1 MSDIPEADWKV
12 LRSLKDAALDRLCEC
27 ILAEVHAAATMPGR
41 TNHQRYLDVYALVQK
56 RDKDEADCFNDLRRS
71 MAKTSLLHW
80 RKHKLLTVDEWARF
94 SDATRAYFALW
105 DQDPASSYPPDQT

>member
-12 LRSLKDAALDRLCEC
+12 LRSLKDVALERLCER
-27 ILAEVHAAATMPGR
+27 ILAEVHAAASMPGR

-56 RDKDEADCFNDLRRS
+56 RDRAVADCFNDLRRS
-71 MAKTSLLHW
+71 TATISLFHW

-94 SDATRAYFALW
+94 SDVTQAVLAVW
-105 DQDPASSYPPDQT
+105 DAND